1 MVSANSVCAAA
12 ADSPK
17 KGMTEATPSA
27 APRGG
32 RPLSEI
38 ETWIFDL
45 DNTLYPL
52 ACNLFGQVEE
62 RMAAF
67 IMAELEIDYEAAHRL
82 RRHFFQRHGTTL
94 RGLMLDHGV
103 EPERF
108 LHYVHDI
115 DLSGVPADPALVAA
129 INRLPGRKL
138 VFTNATV
145 RHAERVMARIG
156 LTGTIEAVHDIVAS
170 AYVPKPAQS
179 AYAALLAGHRIAP
192 ATALFVEDMARNLE
206 PAAALG
212 MTTAWVRSPLDW
224 ARIGSD
230 QPYVHHIV
238 DDLAAWLVAIPAAG
252 KSVAGPHRT

>member
-1 MVSANSVCAAA
+1 MSDILTMAA
-12 ADSPK
+12 
-17 KGMTEATPSA
+17 KG
-27 APRGG
+27 GG

-38 ETWIFDL
+38 ETWVFDL

-67 IMAELEIDYEAAHRL
+67 IMAELEIGYDEAHRL
-82 RRHFFQRHGTTL
+82 RRHFFAKHGTTL

-103 EPERF
+103 DPDRF

-138 VFTNATV
+138 IFTNATV

-156 LTGTIEAVHDIVAS
+156 LVGEIEAIHDIAAS
-170 AYVPKPAQS
+170 AYVPKPARS
-179 AYAALLAGHRIAP
+179 AYAAMLAGHRVAP
-192 ATALFVEDMARNLE
+192 ESALFVEDMARNLE

-212 MTTAWVRSPLDW
+212 MTTAWVRSPLEW
-224 ARIGSD
+224 ARVGAD
-230 QPYVHHIV
+230 EPYVHHVV
-238 DDLAAWLVAIPAAG
+238 DDLAAWLGAIPGASRQASG
-252 KSVAGPHRT
+252 ATLG

>member
-1 MVSANSVCAAA
+1 M
-12 ADSPK
+12 
-17 KGMTEATPSA
+17 
-27 APRGG
+27 PRGG

-67 IMAELEIDYEAAHRL
+67 IMAALDTNYDEAHRL
-82 RRHFFQRHGTTL
+82 RREFFQRHGTTL
-94 RGLMLDHGV
+94 RGLMIDHGV

-156 LTGTIEAVHDIVAS
+156 LTGGVEAVHDIVAS
-170 AYVPKPAQS
+170 RYVPKPAAS
-179 AYAALLAGHRIAP
+179 AYAALLTGHRVDP
-192 ATALFVEDMARNLE
+192 RTALFVEDMA
-206 PAAALG
+206 
-212 MTTAWVRSPLDW
+212 
-224 ARIGSD
+224 
-230 QPYVHHIV
+230 
-238 DDLAAWLVAIPAAG
+238 
-252 KSVAGPHRT
+252 

>member
-1 MVSANSVCAAA
+1 
-12 ADSPK
+12 
-17 KGMTEATPSA
+17 MTEATRSA
-27 APRGG
+27 TPRGG
-32 RPLSEI
+32 RPLHEI

-52 ACNLFGQVEE
+52 TCNLFSQVEE

-67 IMAELEIDYEAAHRL
+67 IMAELEINYDDAHRL
-82 RRHFFQRHGTTL
+82 RRHFFAKHGTTL
-94 RGLMLDHGV
+94 RGLMIDHGV

-115 DLSGVPADPALVAA
+115 DLSGVPSNPALVGA

-138 VFTNATV
+138 IFTNATV

-156 LTGTIEAVHDIVAS
+156 LSGAVEAVHDIVAS
-170 AYVPKPAQS
+170 AYVPKPATS
-179 AYAALLAGHRIAP
+179 AYTALLTEHHLHPEA
-192 ATALFVEDMARNLE
+192 ALFVEDMARNLE

-212 MTTAWVRSPLDW
+212 MTTAWVRNPLDW

-238 DDLAAWLVAIPAAG
+238 EDLAQWLAAVPVALSD
-252 KSVAGPHRT
+252 KN